1 VRGAGLEYRRA
12 AESAATLILDNG
24 RVRLPIIAGRLR
36 GRWWLPAS
44 RGKILRILNG
54 TYEREQTRLFERHV
68 RPGATVLDVGAHVGY
83 YTLLSAVL
91 AGPSGRV
98 HSFEPNPQ
106 NADFLRRHVRINRLD
121 SVRVEQAAVSDRE
134 GTARFDFGTG
144 SGTGHLADA
153 GALEV
158 RTLRLDDYC
167 AQHALAPAA
176 LKIDVEGAEMSVLQ
190 GARDMLARHRPVI
203 FLSTHGP
210 EVHRASLALLR
221 ELGYRV
227 APILGGDVEATT
239 EVLATPGA

>member
-1 VRGAGLEYRRA
+1 M
-12 AESAATLILDNG
+12 
-24 RVRLPIIAGRLR
+24 RLPIIAGRLR

-44 RGKILRILNG
+44 RGKILRIING
-54 TYEREQTRLFERHV
+54 TYEREQTRLFVQHV

-83 YTLLSAVL
+83 YTVLSAVL

-98 HSFEPNPQ
+98 HAFEPNPR
-106 NADFLRRHVRINRLD
+106 NAEFLRRHVRINRLD
-121 SVRVEQAAVSDRE
+121 TVRVEQAAVSDHE
-134 GTARFDFGTG
+134 GTARFHFGTG

-176 LKIDVEGAEMSVLQ
+176 IKIDVEGAEMSVLA
-190 GARDMLARHRPVI
+190 GAFDTLARHHPTI

-210 EVHRASLALLR
+210 EVHAASTGFLR
-221 ELGYRV
+221 GMGYRLR
-227 APILGGDVEATT
+227 PILGDHVEFAT

>member
-1 VRGAGLEYRRA
+1 M
-12 AESAATLILDNG
+12 
-24 RVRLPIIAGRLR
+24 RLPIIAGRLR
-36 GRWWLPAS
+36 GRWWLPGS

-54 TYEREQTRLFERHV
+54 TYEREQTRLFEQHV

-98 HSFEPNPQ
+98 HAFEPNPK

-176 LKIDVEGAEMSVLQ
+176 VKIDVEGAEMSVLQ
-190 GARDMLARHRPVI
+190 GARETLARHRPVI

-210 EVHRASLALLR
+210 EVHRASLAYLR
-221 ELGYRV
+221 ELGYHV

>member
-1 VRGAGLEYRRA
+1 M
-12 AESAATLILDNG
+12 
-24 RVRLPIIAGRLR
+24 RLPIIGGRLR

-44 RGKILRILNG
+44 RGKVLRILNG
-54 TYEREQTRLFERHV
+54 TYEREQTRLFEQHV
-68 RPGATVLDVGAHVGY
+68 RSGATVLDVGAHVGY
-83 YTLLSAVL
+83 YTLISAVL

-98 HSFEPNPQ
+98 HAFEPNPR
-106 NADFLRRHVRINRLD
+106 NAEFLRRHVRINRLD
-121 SVRVEQAAVSDRE
+121 NVRVEQAAVSDGA

-167 AQHALAPAA
+167 AEHGLAPAVI
-176 LKIDVEGAEMSVLQ
+176 KIDVEGAEVSVLQ
-190 GARDMLARHRPVI
+190 GARETLARHRPVV

-210 EVHRASLALLR
+210 EVHRASLAFLR

-227 APILGGDVEATT
+227 APILGGDVETTT

>member
-1 VRGAGLEYRRA
+1 M
-12 AESAATLILDNG
+12 
-24 RVRLPIIAGRLR
+24 RLPIIAGRLR

-54 TYEREQTRLFERHV
+54 TYEREQTALFEQFI

-98 HSFEPNPQ
+98 HAFEPNPQ
-106 NADFLRRHVRINRLD
+106 NADFLRRHVAINRLET
-121 SVRVEQAAVSDRE
+121 VRVEQAAVSERA

-144 SGTGHLADA
+144 SGTGHLAVA

-158 RTLRLDDYC
+158 RTLRLDEYV
-167 AQHALAPAA
+167 AEHALAPTAI
-176 LKIDVEGAEMSVLQ
+176 KVDVEGAEMNVLL
-190 GARDMLARHRPVI
+190 GARETLVRHRPAL
-203 FLSTHGP
+203 FLSTHGA
-210 EVHRASLALLR
+210 EVHAASLGFLR
-221 ELGYRV
+221 GLGYQLR
-227 APILGGDVEATT
+227 PILGGDVETTT